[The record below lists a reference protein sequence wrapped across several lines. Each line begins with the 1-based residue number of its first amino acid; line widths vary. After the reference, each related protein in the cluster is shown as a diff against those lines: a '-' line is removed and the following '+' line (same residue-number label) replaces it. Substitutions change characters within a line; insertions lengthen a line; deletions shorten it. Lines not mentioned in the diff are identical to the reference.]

1 MPDVTVHCSV
11 LCYVCAKL
19 GQLGHADARV
29 WYSVVHVSFS
39 DYTSLHIPAS
49 SVTSNLI
56 SELFGNFT

>member
-1 MPDVTVHCSV
+1 MPDVTVLCSV

-19 GQLGHADARV
+19 GQLGHADATV
-29 WYSVVHVSFS
+29 CYSVVHVSFS

-56 SELFGNFT
+56 SEMSGNFT